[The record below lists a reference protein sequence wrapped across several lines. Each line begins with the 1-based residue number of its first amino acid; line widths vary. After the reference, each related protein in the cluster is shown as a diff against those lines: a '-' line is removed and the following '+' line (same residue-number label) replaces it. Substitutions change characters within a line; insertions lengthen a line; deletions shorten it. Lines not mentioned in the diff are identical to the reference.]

1 MPIWYQIMPSRN
13 RSSAIPLRLG
23 LILFPGC
30 LPSGLFAVAD
40 MVRAC
45 NLRAGRER
53 ITVVW
58 VGVDSKPVPTWHGP
72 TLQPQ
77 VKLST
82 ANCDVL
88 LVPGLWLT
96 SVDGLESILQQHQ
109 LLIGQLRAL
118 PRPTKLWSYCA
129 GVALLAAAGRLDG
142 KNATMTWW
150 LSDRVVQR
158 FPKVHWQRGENLIVD
173 GLIATASGANGY
185 LPLMLDRLSELFGE
199 EVLREVREVLMLPQP
214 RIRHDAFRSVDIMT
228 LQDPSL
234 RKLLLFAQRTT
245 ARELDLRSAANHLN
259 ISIRTLCRQ
268 VQLATGMSAGDW
280 LRRIKL
286 RQVSEALCGMNASI
300 KQISDEFGY
309 SSEAGLHRAFKKT
322 TGLTLVGYRQKY
334 GE

>member
-1 MPIWYQIMPSRN
+1 MPSRN
-13 RSSAIPLRLG
+13 RSSDIPLQLG
-23 LILFPGC
+23 LLIFPGC
-30 LPSGLFAVAD
+30 IPSGLFAVAD

-45 NLRAGRER
+45 NLRAGREH

-58 VGVDSKPVPTWHGP
+58 VGVDTKPVPTWQGP

-77 VKLST
+77 AKLPT

-96 SVDGLESILQQHQ
+96 SAEGLESMLEQHQ

-118 PRPTKLWSYCA
+118 PRPMKLWSYCA

-150 LSDRVVQR
+150 LSDHIIER
-158 FPKVHWQRGENLIVD
+158 FPKVHWQRGENLIID
-173 GLIATASGANGY
+173 GLMVTASGANGY
-185 LPLMLDRLSELFGE
+185 LSLMLDRLAGLYGE
-199 EVLREVREVLMLPQP
+199 NVLREVREVLMLPQP
-214 RIRHDAFRSVDIMT
+214 RARHDTFRTVDIMT
-228 LQDPSL
+228 LQNASL
-234 RKLLLFAQRTT
+234 RKLLMFAHRTP
-245 ARELDLRSAANHLN
+245 ARELDLHCAANHLN

-286 RQVSEALCGMNASI
+286 RQASEALCGMNASI
-300 KQISDEFGY
+300 KQISDDLGY
-309 SSEAGLHRAFKKT
+309 SSEASLHRAFKKT
-322 TGLTLVGYRQKY
+322 TGLTLIAYRQKY
-334 GE
+334 GA